1 MSISSTS
8 KVSSSSS
15 PAKRTE
21 RSYGAG
27 SEGNPFVE
35 IIDTTNNV
43 LVRDEERE
51 NRQQQSAFE
60 SREQEEKKANI
71 SSSGRTYVSA
81 SAIEALSA
89 SGVYD
94 NSEASPDYQNR
105 HVNVYDNNQAIV
117 EEDDDGN
124 ADNPY
129 LKHLYERNK
138 ILEEVDEF
146 V

>member
-15 PAKRTE
+15 PIKRTE

-27 SEGNPFVE
+27 AEGNPFVE
-35 IIDTTNNV
+35 VIDTTNNV
-43 LVRDEERE
+43 LVRDEERQ
-51 NRQQQSAFE
+51 NRQQQSAYE
-60 SREQEEKKANI
+60 HQEPEERKSAI
-71 SSSGRTYVSA
+71 SSSGQAYVSA

-89 SGVYD
+89 SGVYET
-94 NSEASPDYQNR
+94 SETSPDYQNR
-105 HVNVYDNNQAIV
+105 QINVYDNNQSIV
-117 EEDDDGN
+117 EIEDDDS